1 MKTRWST
8 LAALA
13 LGIWLLAAGIGAA
26 VWGEDAPPLFRVF
39 LGFTS
44 TVLAVVGLL
53 FGGGLAAVS
62 GAMSRPESVERGA
75 LVAGTVSG
83 LLGSKALK
91 DIY

>member
-1 MKTRWST
+1 MKDPKRLILTCLVAS
-8 LAALA
+8 A
-13 LGIWLLAAGIGAA
+13 WLFAAGIGAA

-44 TVLAVVGLL
+44 TVLVVVGLL
-53 FGGGLAAVS
+53 YGGGVAAVS
-62 GAMSRPESVERGA
+62 RAMSAESVERGG
-75 LVAGTVSG
+75 LVAGTLSG

>member
-1 MKTRWST
+1 MNKPRRLIWTC
-8 LAALA
+8 LAVGA
-13 LGIWLLAAGIGAA
+13 WLFAAGIGAA

-44 TVLAVVGLL
+44 TVLVVVGFLY
-53 FGGGLAAVS
+53 GGGVAAVS
-62 GAMSRPESVERGA
+62 GAMSHESVERGA

-91 DIY
+91 DMY

>member
-1 MKTRWST
+1 MKARWST
-8 LAALA
+8 LAVLA

-44 TVLAVVGLL
+44 TVLAGVGLL
-53 FGGGLAAVS
+53 FGGGIAAAS

-75 LVAGTVSG
+75 LVVGTASG
-83 LLGSKALK
+83 LLGTRLM
-91 DIY
+91 D

>member
-1 MKTRWST
+1 MKDPKRLIWTC
-8 LAALA
+8 LAV
-13 LGIWLLAAGIGAA
+13 GTWLLVAGIGAA
-26 VWGEDAPPLFRVF
+26 AWGEDAPPLFRVF

-53 FGGGLAAVS
+53 YGGGVAAVS
-62 GAMSRPESVERGA
+62 GAMSAESVERGA